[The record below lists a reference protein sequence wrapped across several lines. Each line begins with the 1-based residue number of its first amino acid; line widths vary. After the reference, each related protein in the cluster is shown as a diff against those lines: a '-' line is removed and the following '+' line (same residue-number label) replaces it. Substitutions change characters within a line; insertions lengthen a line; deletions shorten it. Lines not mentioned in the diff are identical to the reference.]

1 MNRNLFLAWV
11 ALSFVL
17 FGQNP
22 LAQGASET
30 RTDRSS
36 EETAKKEST
45 KKKST
50 KKKEPKGAPVRDG
63 NRRFSKRV
71 KDYRSLKRK
80 NIVMQRRDYSCGAA
94 ALATVAKYYWDDDLD
109 EEFFLTL
116 LDQIL
121 TREEAEERVENG
133 LAMADLRKVAVKA
146 GYQAVV
152 GKLTFEK
159 LGESKVPLVVGI
171 IVNEYDHFVVYRGT
185 DGIHVYLADPIR
197 GNLRIPSQV
206 FVKQWQKN
214 AVLAIV
220 NPKKKVKKYSQLSI
234 RGEELFLGEIND
246 QVIRTASQRP
256 ITRPSRPRIAPGSP

>member
-1 MNRNLFLAWV
+1 MNRNHLLVWA
-11 ALSFVL
+11 ALSL
-17 FGQNP
+17 ALLGQNHF
-22 LAQGASET
+22 AQAASET
-30 RTDRSS
+30 RADRSS
-36 EETAKKEST
+36 EEQAKKKAAKKES
-45 KKKST
+45 
-50 KKKEPKGAPVRDG
+50 PKGAPLRDD

-71 KDYRSLKRK
+71 QDYRSLKRK

-94 ALATVAKYYWDDDLD
+94 ALATVAKYYWGDDVG

-116 LDQIL
+116 LDHLL

-159 LGESKVPLVVGI
+159 LGESKVPLIVGI
-171 IVNEYDHFVVYRGT
+171 VVNDYDHFVVYRGT

-220 NPKKKVKKYSQLSI
+220 NPKKKVKKYSRLSI

-246 QVIRTASQRP
+246 QVARTASQRP
-256 ITRPSRPRIAPGSP
+256 ITRPSRPRRAPGSP

>member
-1 MNRNLFLAWV
+1 MNRNHFLASV
-11 ALSFVL
+11 AFSLVL
-17 FGQNP
+17 LGQNH

-30 RTDRSS
+30 RADRST
-36 EETAKKEST
+36 EEPT
-45 KKKST
+45 KKKQA
-50 KKKEPKGAPVRDG
+50 KKKEPKSAPVRDD

-71 KDYRSLKRK
+71 QDYQSLKRK

-94 ALATVAKYYWDDDLD
+94 ALATVAKYYWDDDVD

-133 LAMADLRKVAVKA
+133 LAMADLRKAAVKA

-152 GKLTFEK
+152 GKLTFQK
-159 LGESKVPLVVGI
+159 LGESKVPLIVGI
-171 IVNEYDHFVVYRGT
+171 IVNDYDHFVVYRGT

-206 FVKQWQKN
+206 FVEQWQKN

-220 NPKKKVKKYSQLSI
+220 NPKKKVKTHSQLSI

-246 QVIRTASQRP
+246 QVVRTASQRP
-256 ITRPSRPRIAPGSP
+256 ITRLSRPRVAPGSP